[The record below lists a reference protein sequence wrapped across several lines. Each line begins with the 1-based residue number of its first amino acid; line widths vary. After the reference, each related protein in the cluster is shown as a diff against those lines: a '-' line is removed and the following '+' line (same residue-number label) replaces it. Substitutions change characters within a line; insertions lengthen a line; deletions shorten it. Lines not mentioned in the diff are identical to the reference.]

1 MNEGDADID
10 RVSADVDPDRLRSA
24 ASGDIRVR
32 AMKSADWHGLYEIW
46 TDPRVCWNTLQVP
59 FQSED
64 EVRQK
69 VEKPSE
75 GVYRLVAEV
84 DGRVVGVSGLH
95 LCRRPRRQHVAGCGI
110 SVHPDYWNRGVGSA
124 LMTAVLEL
132 ADNWLNLKR
141 VELEVY
147 TDNQA
152 AIHLY
157 EKFGF
162 QIEGTKRAYAV
173 RGGEYVDTY
182 VMARVRGGDA

>member
-1 MNEGDADID
+1 MNEADADIADID
-10 RVSADVDPDRLRSA
+10 RASA
-24 ASGDIRVR
+24 GIRVR
-32 AMKSADWHGLYEIW
+32 AMKSADWRDLYEIW

-64 EVRQK
+64 EVKKRI
-69 VEKPSE
+69 ETPSE

-84 DGRVVGVSGLH
+84 DGRVVGVSALH
-95 LCRRPRRQHVAGCGI
+95 LSRRPRMRHVAGCGI
-110 SVHPDYWNRGVGSA
+110 SVHPDYWNQGVGSA
-124 LMTAVLEL
+124 LMAAVLEL

-162 QIEGTKRAYAV
+162 QIEGTKREYAV
-173 RGGEYVDTY
+173 RGGVYVDTH
-182 VMARVRGGDA
+182 VMARVRGRDG

>member
-1 MNEGDADID
+1 MNEEYADID
-10 RVSADVDPDRLRSA
+10 R

-32 AMKSADWHGLYEIW
+32 AMKSADWRDLYEIW

-64 EVRQK
+64 EVKQR
-69 VEKPSE
+69 VETPAE

-84 DGRVVGVSGLH
+84 DGRVVGVSALQLSH
-95 LCRRPRRQHVAGCGI
+95 CPRMQHVARCGI
-110 SVHPDYWNRGVGSA
+110 GVHLDYWNQCVGSA
-124 LMTAVLEL
+124 LMDAVLEL

-152 AIHLY
+152 AIRLY

-162 QIEGTKRAYAV
+162 QIEGTKREYAV
-173 RGGEYVDTY
+173 RGGGYVETH
-182 VMARVRGGDA
+182 VMARLRGGDT